1 MQLIQLYDADSSKRC
16 SNHHATIRF
25 IIRFIIRFNG
35 LAPVRRQNPVYYAVI
50 H

>member
-25 IIRFIIRFNG
+25 IIRFNG
-35 LAPVRRQNPVYYAVI
+35 LAPVRRQNPVYYGVI

>member
-1 MQLIQLYDADSSKRC
+1 MQLIQLYDADSSKGC

-25 IIRFIIRFNG
+25 SIRFIG